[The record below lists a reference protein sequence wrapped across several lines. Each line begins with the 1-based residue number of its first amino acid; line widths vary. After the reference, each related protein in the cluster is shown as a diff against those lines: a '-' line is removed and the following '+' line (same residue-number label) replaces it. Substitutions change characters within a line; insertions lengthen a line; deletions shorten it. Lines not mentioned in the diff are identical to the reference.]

1 MKTELV
7 SDTNNSAET
16 PGENSRH
23 ATPAQLVAAFSSGR
37 DCLLKLFA
45 AYRDALGAD
54 MRVNMSPELNLPLW
68 EMGHIAWFEE
78 YWIARNPL
86 RAQGINADH
95 AAMENLRTAS
105 CLPNADARY
114 DSSNVAHATR
124 WQLVLPSADET
135 LAYLAQVREST
146 LALLHEMVIMPAR
159 NNDDA
164 LYFFRLAL
172 FHEAMHREAW
182 IYMAQT
188 LGIALDDSLNFSPM
202 RPPNLPTDD
211 CLIDAGRWRL
221 GSTNAGF
228 AFDNELCAHEV
239 DVAAFAIDRA
249 AVTWQRYLPFI
260 EAGAYTNPQWWSG
273 EGWEWRQQQTLPRYL
288 RRNGS
293 QWQRYTFGQWL
304 DLDLHLP
311 AMNLTRH
318 EAQAWCQWAGR
329 RLPSEA
335 EWEMAACTRPA
346 SEFFWGEV
354 WEWTSSAFAPYAGFA
369 PHPYRDY
376 SMPWFDGRPV
386 LRGASLATDLVMRH
400 PRYRNFFPA
409 ERNDIFS
416 GFRSCA
422 I

>member
-37 DCLLKLFA
+37 DSLLKLFA

-86 RAQGINADH
+86 RAQGIHADH
-95 AAMENLRTAS
+95 AAMGNLRTAS
-105 CLPNADARY
+105 FLPNADARY

-135 LAYLAQVREST
+135 LAYLAQVRERT

-211 CLIDAGRWRL
+211 FLIDAGRWRL
-221 GSTNAGF
+221 GSTNTGF
-228 AFDNELCAHEV
+228 AFDN
-239 DVAAFAIDRA
+239 
-249 AVTWQRYLPFI
+249 
-260 EAGAYTNPQWWSG
+260 
-273 EGWEWRQQQTLPRYL
+273 
-288 RRNGS
+288 
-293 QWQRYTFGQWL
+293 
-304 DLDLHLP
+304 
-311 AMNLTRH
+311 
-318 EAQAWCQWAGR
+318 
-329 RLPSEA
+329 
-335 EWEMAACTRPA
+335 
-346 SEFFWGEV
+346 
-354 WEWTSSAFAPYAGFA
+354 
-369 PHPYRDY
+369 
-376 SMPWFDGRPV
+376 
-386 LRGASLATDLVMRH
+386 
-400 PRYRNFFPA
+400 
-409 ERNDIFS
+409 
-416 GFRSCA
+416 
-422 I
+422 